1 MDTTWRE
8 LPPSDHTGRQHDDCE
23 HHAPRR
29 HPVLDFPQQPA
40 RTPAPPAAVV
50 STQPPE
56 IAPFDALA
64 MPVVHTDRSGI
75 VRGWNHAAEAL
86 FGYSARE
93 ALGAHLRT
101 VLPEEEER
109 YALLRQRI
117 VAGGT
122 VSNVAVEQVHKE
134 GRRVSVLLSA
144 APWHAD
150 GEIVGVVM
158 TLIDLSTE
166 KARERELTGQIAS
179 EARRTQHAAYLAAV
193 ADTCNAANDERAI
206 FHALAEC
213 TTGWSD
219 SAGVVLRT
227 EGTNELIA
235 FASRTANADEPI
247 AALFEACA
255 MIGGGASGQDVPAAP
270 ASRILSLREIPLGG
284 ALATERY
291 HTIAAAPV
299 AVDGMPVATL
309 FAAACGARAP
319 LDEADCATLTSAA
332 ALAGRAILRTRAYQ
346 DLKARLD
353 AREAETRQKDDFLAT
368 VSHELRTPLTAIL
381 GFAHIIV
388 ENDALGP
395 ERRRGMAEDIVASG
409 GLLLTQV
416 NDLLDIVQLGAGR
429 LAIAPE
435 IVDLPTV
442 IQWCERAV
450 RALMQS
456 KNLRFALAMPP
467 DLPPVR
473 ANTARLQQV
482 LLNFLVNAY
491 KFTPAGGAVT
501 LEATVTGD
509 SVAISVRDTGIG
521 IAPEHATRIFEPFA
535 RIETDYTRTQS
546 GAGVGLAVARQLVD
560 LMGGTITL
568 NSTPGIGSIF
578 TVSLKIAVEG

>member
-1 MDTTWRE
+1 VAIATM
-8 LPPSDHTGRQHDDCE
+8 PPDRAQFDLL
-23 HHAPRR
+23 AI
-29 HPVLDFPQQPA
+29 PV
-40 RTPAPPAAVV
+40 
-50 STQPPE
+50 
-56 IAPFDALA
+56 I
-64 MPVVHTDRSGI
+64 HTDHSG
-75 VRGWNHAAEAL
+75 VVQGWNHAAEAL

-93 ALGAHLRT
+93 ALGVHLRT
-101 VLPEEEER
+101 VLPEEKER
-109 YALLRQRI
+109 YELLRQRI
-117 VAGGT
+117 MAGD
-122 VSNVAVEQVHKE
+122 VVKNVAVEHVHKE
-134 GRRVSVLLSA
+134 GHRVSVLLSA

-150 GEIVGVVM
+150 KAIIGIVM

-166 KARERELTGQIAS
+166 KARERELAAQVAW
-179 EARRTQHAAYLAAV
+179 EERRARHAAYLAAV
-193 ADTCNAANDERAI
+193 ADTCHAANDEQAI

-213 TTGWSD
+213 TTDWSD
-219 SAGVVLRT
+219 SAGVVMCMD
-227 EGTNELIA
+227 GANELVA
-235 FASRTANADEPI
+235 FASRTTNADGPI

-255 MIGGGASGQDVPAAP
+255 MVSAGASGRDAHATP
-270 ASRILSLREIPLGG
+270 ASRIISLREIPLGG
-284 ALATERY
+284 AVATERY

-299 AVDGMPVATL
+299 VVEGGFVATL
-309 FAAACGARAP
+309 YAAACGARAP
-319 LDEADCATLTSAA
+319 FDETDLATLRSAA
-332 ALAGRAILRTRAYQ
+332 ALAGRAINRARAYQ

-395 ERRRGMAEDIVASG
+395 ARRRGMAEDIVASG

-429 LAIAPE
+429 LTVAPE
-435 IVDLPTV
+435 NVDLTTV

-456 KNLRFALAMPP
+456 KSLRFALAIPP
-467 DLPPVR
+467 DLPPAR

-501 LEATVTGD
+501 LEATVTSD

-560 LMGGTITL
+560 LMGGTIIL
-568 NSTPGIGSIF
+568 NSTPGIGSTF
-578 TVSLKIAVEG
+578 TVSLKTATEGRF